1 MRTVC
6 VSFDDVNRLFK
17 KISKRESISKENK
30 TKRRQLW
37 GYKNVDEIF
46 MSGILFFVNKKK
58 NKYLSA

>member
-37 GYKNVDEIF
+37 GSKNVDEIF

-58 NKYLSA
+58 DISA

>member
-6 VSFDDVNRLFK
+6 VSFYDVNRLFK

-30 TKRRQLW
+30 TKRRHLW
-37 GYKNVDEIF
+37 GSKNVDEIF